1 LRDEIVAV
9 FGLPNKKNA
18 ASSQDEAQT
27 FLARGFEFKGMLNF
41 EGTVRIDGVV
51 TGEIHTKGTLILGEH
66 AIVEGNV
73 SAGRIVSGGK
83 INGNVTAREKVKLVS
98 TAALMGTLRTPLLDV
113 EEGVRLKGTC
123 EARGLRAEQPPDE
136 NLKEPP
142 QPSNPRLPQYG
153 EP

>member
-1 LRDEIVAV
+1 V

-18 ASSQDEAQT
+18 ASSKDEALT

-66 AIVEGNV
+66 AIIEGNV
-73 SAGRIVSGGK
+73 TAGTIVSGGK

-113 EEGVRLKGTC
+113 EEGVRFKGTC
-123 EARGLRAEQPPDE
+123 EAQGLLRADQPPVE
-136 NLKEPP
+136 NVKEPP